1 MRSGKAA
8 LTLLLLAFTVATA
21 AYIVSQRS
29 PRPTTEAGNTSTNS
43 TAAASIPPPTDA
55 HGILVETAEEAAEV
69 LNASGPVRLLT
80 RIPEDLKYVKILV
93 LRNVGVYVFY
103 SDEPL
108 PDTDNPFVLIY
119 MHWGCR
125 FADVTGGEPKIVLM
139 ILKLESEEAAVMA
152 SMLDTEEEVEEY
164 AREYNLTV
172 RYVDGI
178 PVFGFDPRELRIWR
192 EPIGVVHFYVG
203 DVSYLISTH
212 LSYEEMV
219 EIARSIIEQF

>member
-1 MRSGKAA
+1 MSGRKVALAILMLAIAAFLAVYMGMRA
-8 LTLLLLAFTVATA
+8 TLEP
-21 AYIVSQRS
+21 S
-29 PRPTTEAGNTSTNS
+29 TEAENVPANS
-43 TAAASIPPPTDA
+43 TAVSIPPPADA
-55 HGILVETAEEAAEV
+55 HGVLVETAVEAAEV
-69 LNASGPVRLLT
+69 LNASGPVRLPT

-125 FADVTGGEPKIVLM
+125 FADVTGGEPKIVVM
-139 ILKLESEEAAVMA
+139 ILKLNPEAVANIA
-152 SMLDTEEEVEEY
+152 NMLSTEEKVEGY
-164 AREYNLTV
+164 AKEYNLTV
-172 RYVDGI
+172 RYVDNI
-178 PVFGFDPRELRIWR
+178 PVFGFDPRELSIWSQ
-192 EPIGVVHFYVG
+192 PIGVVHFYKG
-203 DVSYLISTH
+203 DVRYLISTH